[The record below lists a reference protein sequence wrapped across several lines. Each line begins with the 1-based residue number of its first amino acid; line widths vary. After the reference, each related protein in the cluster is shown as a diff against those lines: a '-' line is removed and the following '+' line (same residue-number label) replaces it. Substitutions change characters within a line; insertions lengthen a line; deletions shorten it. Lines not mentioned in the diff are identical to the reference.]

1 LLTAFHFNASTLVFT
16 PDAGRPTLDTG
27 SFTVDAYPLR
37 ACTNYAGAPGGI
49 HTEYTMSTSG
59 AVTYSFNTMPTF
71 AFSSDIDRIAYA
83 LTPTALSPA
92 YAIPAMAIL
101 AFPGAVSFIAIWIP
115 PSILWLSIERAPNAG
130 ISRGRRP
137 AAEYRS

>member
-83 LTPTALSPA
+83 LNADSSFSCLRDSSDGDT
-92 YAIPAMAIL
+92 
-101 AFPGAVSFIAIWIP
+101 GVSWSCFIIAIWIP